1 MYPTEVTSEETKRSV
16 VQDVHRP
23 DGLLIYAGLRV
34 AVGSEQLTI
43 EPSRKGLCLQWSTIG

>member
-23 DGLLIYAGLRV
+23 DGLLIYAGLRA
-34 AVGSEQLTI
+34 AVGSEQLRSNQVG
-43 EPSRKGLCLQWSTIG
+43 EAYVSSGLR